1 MSKKTSEMA
10 QKIDKLENL
19 VDQQEQYSRRN
30 CLLVHGIAETNDENT
45 DDLVLKTINEKLD
58 VDIAEKEIDR
68 SRRIGRKKDG
78 QRPKPVI
85 VKLTRYNTRKK
96 VFASKRKLKGT
107 SVSITESPTAK
118 RMEQL
123 NKVTEDPVFTNV
135 WATDGRIVFKCPN
148 ENKSNLFYD

>member
-1 MSKKTSEMA
+1 MA

-19 VDQQEQYSRRN
+19 VDREEQYSRRN

-68 SRRIGRKKDG
+68 SRRIGREKDG
-78 QRPKPVI
+78 LRPKPVI

-96 VFASKRKLKGT
+96 VFASKRELKGT
-107 SVSITESPTAK
+107 GVSITESLTAK
-118 RMEQL
+118 RREQL
-123 NKVTEDPVFTNV
+123 NKTREEHGFNNMWT
-135 WATDGRIVFKCPN
+135 TDGRIHFKRPN